1 MSKKLVAYFSASG
14 VTAKVAETLAEA
26 IGADIFEIEP
36 KVPYTEADL
45 NWMDKKARSTIE
57 MNDPVSRPE
66 IAIKRDN
73 MKDYDTIFVGFPIW
87 WYVAPTII
95 NTFLESYDLTGK
107 TIIPFATS
115 GGSDIGFARLVGET
129 TGGNGRGGQPYT
141 FALPNSGLLVYFDP
155 YFSLNP
161 DGSCNAIAGTRPDIE
176 TKPGMTALE
185 TCLEAIGRDKD

>member
-57 MNDPVSRPE
+57 MSDPASRPE
-66 IAIKRDN
+66 IDVKRDN
-73 MKDYDTIFVGFPIW
+73 MRDYDTIFVGFPIW

-115 GGSDIGFARLVGET
+115 GGSGMGET
-129 TGGNGRGGQPYT
+129 NEKLQPSC
-141 FALPNSGLLVYFDP
+141 PNSKL
-155 YFSLNP
+155 
-161 DGSCNAIAGTRPDIE
+161 IE
-176 TKPGMTALE
+176 GKVFKAHSSKAEITAWADALE
-185 TCLEAIGRDKD
+185 Y